1 MVNSTLDNPDM
12 KPASFKLNGF
22 EISLSLTDTQLVL
35 EAEETTTSRIYK
47 KTVLLGSAEKL
58 TSGLFSDIQS
68 LYQALIDGFSE
79 ADPAVKIS
87 ISSNAE
93 LFYVWEVMKGKQKRV
108 FEFTIVLEEEQI
120 DYTQKLERQLQ
131 KLSDRVA
138 MQEVKILELEKQNNK
153 LLSERVAMQEAKI
166 LEQEKENN
174 NLKSDLE
181 KAIIE
186 RIDGMEKAIIT
197 EVKEL
202 NETSTKKLE
211 QSLLNKTEINEK
223 KAHDIK
229 ESVEKALLEFE
240 KKMNL
245 FIELRLDEKPKSLQL
260 QESCA
265 GQFAFDPS
273 CAFAGSFSFSNGNKT
288 VTYTSSDWTS
298 IIGNSKIPKNQKTK
312 FSVRIDHYQTY
323 SCAML
328 IGICPSNLKT
338 SKTLYSQKG
347 VYCYYTGN
355 NGNIYQ
361 NGAVTSLSNAAGYTN
376 SVVTVTV
383 DLANNNVTFELNG
396 TSIYNG
402 SLDSSYT
409 SSYDYYPFVEFL
421 HQGDKVSF
429 I

>member
-1 MVNSTLDNPDM
+1 MNSALDSPDM
-12 KPASFKLNGF
+12 KPTSFKLNGF

-47 KTVLLGSAEKL
+47 KVVVLGSAEKL
-58 TSGLFSDIQS
+58 TSGLFPDIQS

-93 LFYVWEVMKGKQKRV
+93 LFYVWEVMNGKQKRA
-108 FEFTIVLEEEQI
+108 FEFTIVLEEQQI
-120 DYTQKLERQLQ
+120 DYTKKLERQLQ

-138 MQEVKILELEKQNNK
+138 MQEAKIIELEKQNNK
-153 LLSERVAMQEAKI
+153 LLSEGVAMREAKI

-174 NLKSDLE
+174 KLKCDLE

-197 EVKEL
+197 VKEL
-202 NETSTKKLE
+202 NESSTKKLE
-211 QSLLNKTEINEK
+211 QSLLNKIEINEK
-223 KAHDIK
+223 KAHDTK
-229 ESVEKALLEFE
+229 ESVEKALLDFE

-245 FIELRLDEKPKSLQL
+245 FIELRLDEKLKSLQL

-265 GQFAFDPS
+265 DQFAFDPS
-273 CAFAGSFSFSNGNKT
+273 CDFAGLFSFSNGNKT
-288 VTYTSSDWTS
+288 VTYTSSDFTS
-298 IIGNSKIPKNQKTK
+298 VIGNNKIPKNQKTK
-312 FSVRIDHYQTY
+312 FSVRLDHYHT
-323 SCAML
+323 SSRDLMV
-328 IGICPSNLKT
+328 GICPSNLKT

-347 VYCYYTGN
+347 VYCYYTTN
-355 NGNIYQ
+355 NGYIYQ
-361 NGAVTSLSNAAGYTN
+361 NGAQTSLNNAAGNTN

-409 SSYDYYPFVEFL
+409 SSYDYYPYVEFYT
-421 HQGDKVSF
+421 HGDKVSF